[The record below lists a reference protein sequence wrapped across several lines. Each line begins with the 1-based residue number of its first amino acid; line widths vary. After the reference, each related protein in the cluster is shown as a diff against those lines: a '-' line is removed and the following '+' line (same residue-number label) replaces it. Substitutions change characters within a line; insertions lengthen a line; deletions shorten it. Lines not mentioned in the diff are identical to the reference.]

1 MANDPKKPE
10 ENEELSAEE
19 LESVAGG
26 AAYLKF
32 DGIKGESTK
41 TDHKDWIDVQSF
53 SSPRSRKG

>member
-26 AAYLKF
+26 AAYMKLG
-32 DGIKGESTK
+32 DIKGEASSS
-41 TDHKDWIDVQSF
+41 DHKEWIDIQSF
-53 SSPRSRKG
+53 STPLKRKG